1 MANPSFE
8 NGSEPGRVA
17 AGVAGGLAAAAALA
31 AGHLAGALTAET
43 RSPVLVVGEG
53 VIERVP
59 VSVER
64 FAIETFGSNDKRV
77 LVAGITVVCILL
89 GAVLG
94 VVARR
99 RPALAAGGFALFG
112 VVGVLAAL
120 DRGAGL
126 VAALAPSVVAAVAGS
141 VTLIGLLRVA
151 PDHRPVNAPTERP
164 AEWPTERPKGDG
176 LRSRRAFIAASAA
189 AVAGVA
195 LLRTAGSAA
204 AGRFSAAASRAGL
217 TLPRALRPLA
227 TAPPTVE
234 AGVDGITPFFTPNRD
249 FYRVDTALVVPQVPA
264 ESWRLRIHGLVDRPT
279 TLDFDQLTGRGLVE
293 ADITLTCVSNT
304 VGGKLVGNARWLGV
318 PLRTLLDE
326 VGVSTEADQIVGRS
340 VDGWTCGFPVAAAY
354 DRSALVAIGMNGEP
368 LPLEHGFP
376 ARLIT
381 PGLYGYVSA
390 AKWLTEIE
398 LTTFAAFDQYW
409 VRRGWDAEAPIKTMT
424 RIDTPRGLARVAAGP
439 ITIGGVA
446 WAQTRGIDKVEVRI
460 DDGPWHTARLA
471 DALGL
476 DTWRQWTL
484 PWNAEPGRHTI
495 TARATDGTGELQT
508 DLRAEPFP
516 NGASGWQSLLVTV
529 EQPAT

>member
-1 MANPSFE
+1 MATPTPIVDAQ
-8 NGSEPGRVA
+8 PGRLA
-17 AGVAGGLAAAAALA
+17 AAVAGGLAAAAALA

-43 RSPVLVVGEG
+43 RSPVVAVGEG

-59 VSVER
+59 VPVER
-64 FAIETFGSNDKRV
+64 FAIETFGSNDKLV
-77 LVAGITVVCILL
+77 LVVGITAVCVLL

-94 VVARR
+94 VALRR
-99 RPALAAGGFALFG
+99 RPVWAGAGIAGFGL
-112 VVGVLAAL
+112 VGVLAAL
-120 DRGAGL
+120 DRGVDLGPAL
-126 VAALAPSVVAAVAGS
+126 VPSVVAAVVGFATI
-141 VTLIGLLRVA
+141 VGLLRLA
-151 PDHRPVNAPTERP
+151 PDRRP
-164 AEWPTERPKGDG
+164 ARSEIEMPTERPKDG
-176 LRSRRAFIAASAA
+176 LRSRRAFLLASG
-189 AVAGVA
+189 AVLAGTA

-204 AGRFSAAASRAGL
+204 AGRFSAAASRAGI
-217 TLPRALRPLA
+217 TLPRAIRPLA
-227 TAPPTVE
+227 PAPATVD
-234 AGVDGITPFFTPNRD
+234 AGVAGIAPFFTPNRD

-279 TLDFDQLTGRGLVE
+279 TLTYAELVDHGLVE

-304 VGGKLVGNARWLGV
+304 VGGKLVGNARWLGL
-318 PLRTLLDE
+318 PLRELLDE
-326 VGVSTEADQIVGRS
+326 VGVSPDADQIVGRS

-354 DRSALVAIGMNGEP
+354 DRNALVAVGMNGEP
-368 LPLEHGFP
+368 LPIEHGFP
-376 ARLIT
+376 ARLVT

-398 LTTFAAFDQYW
+398 LSRFDAFDQYW

-424 RIDTPRGLARVAAGP
+424 RVDTPQSLSQVATGP
-439 ITIGGVA
+439 VTIGGVA
-446 WAQTRGIDKVEVRI
+446 WAQTRGIDRVEVRI
-460 DDGPWHTARLA
+460 DDGPWETARLA

-484 PWNAEPGRHTI
+484 PWDATPGRHTI

-508 DLRAEPFP
+508 DQRAEPFP